1 MLLHYA
7 AVFSFCTSEKQTDW
21 LSVWTVSH
29 KYIFLGFIPLRV
41 RWTCKQLHYISEN
54 NTEQNLTRAHIALLH
69 WQVAFFLNDC
79 IIIKNIKSCC
89 ILGHTFA
96 LEFFFLDA
104 GLLAPVLF
112 LKPVFASPKTRCC
125 SSSDILYRCTANKP
139 HIRNTSSK
147 NKTCK
152 QCLRLTLRNLF
163 ISISYSFFLWK
174 KKKTKKSDN
183 LDKLALFIDFFLSVI
198 HDSQVTCSQRFW

>member
-21 LSVWTVSH
+21 LSEQFRTN
-29 KYIFLGFIPLRV
+29 IFSLASYLFRV

-54 NTEQNLTRAHIALLH
+54 NTEQNLTRGHIALLH
-69 WQVAFFLNDC
+69 WQVVFFLNDC

-174 KKKTKKSDN
+174 KTKK
-183 LDKLALFIDFFLSVI
+183 KWQF
-198 HDSQVTCSQRFW
+198 R

>member
-21 LSVWTVSH
+21 LSTVSH
-29 KYIFLGFIPLRV
+29 KYIFLAFIPLRV

-54 NTEQNLTRAHIALLH
+54 NTEQNLTRGHIALLH
-69 WQVAFFLNDC
+69 WQVVFFLNDC

-174 KKKTKKSDN
+174 KKKTKK
-183 LDKLALFIDFFLSVI
+183 KWQF
-198 HDSQVTCSQRFW
+198 R